1 MSTQDLQTSD
11 RQGTAAGVMARLWW
25 MLLGN
30 AVLALSAVFI
40 LHNTVGFLHAAD
52 VVFWCTA
59 ASLVLVRYIDIQ
71 FLNGLT
77 ATGAPASTRH
87 WIKYT
92 ILLLVCSAVVWALA
106 HAASRLFVGR

>member
-1 MSTQDLQTSD
+1 MSTQGLGTTD
-11 RQGTAAGVMARLWW
+11 RQGTAVAVLARLWW

-40 LHNTVGFLHAAD
+40 LHNTTGFFHTAD

-59 ASLVLVRYIDIQ
+59 ASLLMVRYIDIR

-77 ATGAPASTRH
+77 ATGVPTSMRH

-92 ILLLVCSAVVWALA
+92 IILIVCSAAVWTFA
-106 HAASRLFVGR
+106 HMANPLFVSR